1 MEAFFIRTRENYPNM
16 RRVLYLFGELDDADI
31 DRLIAMGERRSF
43 ASGAV
48 LIEEGRP
55 VADIFVLLQGCLAV
69 KTGAGGETEI
79 QHRYPGEVM
88 GEISFL
94 DSRPPS
100 ASVVAVEE
108 STVLAVPRS
117 GLQLQLERDPPFAAR
132 FYRALGLFLAS
143 RLRSLTARFGYGEL
157 PPDSEPEHPDE
168 LDPALLET
176 TAVAANR
183 FEHMRRRLLS

>member
-1 MEAFFIRTRENYPNM
+1 M
-16 RRVLYLFGELDDADI
+16 RRVLYLFGELDDGDI
-31 DRLIAMGERRSF
+31 DRLIAMGERRSL
-43 ASGAV
+43 ASGTV

-55 VADIFVLLQGCLAV
+55 VAEIFVLLQGCLSV
-69 KTGAGGETEI
+69 KTGAGGGTELK
-79 QHRYPGEVM
+79 RSYPGEVM

-100 ASVVAVEE
+100 ASVVAMEE
-108 STVLAVPRS
+108 STVLAIPRI
-117 GLQLQLERDPPFAAR
+117 GLQGQLKRDPPFAAR

-143 RLRSLTARFGYGEL
+143 RLRSLANRFGYGET
-157 PPDSEPEHPDE
+157 PPDEDTEHPDE

-176 TAVAANR
+176 AAVAANR